1 MQSNAEWKWCASSSK
16 LFGGDIF
23 IMLITWVLQQG
34 KLKIFELPARY
45 QNELKRSKIVTMLLL
60 RFDEF
65 EFDQDMVHFYFA
77 FKIV

>member
-1 MQSNAEWKWCASSSK
+1 M
-16 LFGGDIF
+16 
-23 IMLITWVLQQG
+23 LQQG

-45 QNELKRSKIVTMLLL
+45 QNELKGSKIVTMLLL